1 MVSAA
6 DIGQRLRQ
14 RRNWDR
20 RLRETVLV
28 PPTAAVGIVSPLQAQ
43 APPSHPLPQHL

>member
-1 MVSAA
+1 MVGTA
-6 DIGQRLRQ
+6 DVGQRLRQ

-28 PPTAAVGIVSPLQAQ
+28 PPTAAVGIVSPPQAEV
-43 APPSHPLPQHL
+43 PLSHPLPQHL